1 MNSMIGYWTRRNRI
15 IYCSTNVLIMRIPSE
30 KWTKKC
36 ISRKN
41 EVNNKNV
48 ETLFLQVSVTN
59 EDNRLEKRKCSRP
72 WDKVDNFI
80 LQQPN
85 WSKLLTHKDFIN
97 HDATMRLQIRD
108 IIIFCQIQSI
118 IHRSLRSILYHVP
131 LSIWTFFWH
140 KFYIYFYF
148 TFRIYIY
155 LAALKLLFILH
166 IIAQLPK
173 FLTLFPT
180 VWSDAKN

>member
-1 MNSMIGYWTRRNRI
+1 MSYSSSMGLINRFNRKNVSSGTFPENNRRTGKQRLSCKLFSSSDWRRARMNSMIGYWRRNRI

-59 EDNRLEKRKCSRP
+59 EEDNRLEKRKCLRP
-72 WDKVDNFI
+72 WDEVDNFI

-85 WSKLLTHKDFIN
+85 WSKWLTHKDFIN

-108 IIIFCQIQSI
+108 IIIFCQI
-118 IHRSLRSILYHVP
+118 
-131 LSIWTFFWH
+131 
-140 KFYIYFYF
+140 
-148 TFRIYIY
+148 
-155 LAALKLLFILH
+155 
-166 IIAQLPK
+166 
-173 FLTLFPT
+173 
-180 VWSDAKN
+180 